1 MTMQNKMR
9 SATKNKV
16 FELASHLQFPH
27 LRSDTIIPL
36 RIASPGPAPI
46 AAQVESETP
55 HPARHGLGR
64 TLGFFRRLVA
74 RIDLKDFPGSCCG

>member
-1 MTMQNKMR
+1 MQNKM
-9 SATKNKV
+9 SFATKSKV
-16 FELASHLQFPH
+16 FELPSHLQLPH
-27 LRSDTIIPL
+27 LPSGTIVPV